1 MLRFKSQKKKGAT
14 GEVGNNYITFVIHCG
29 QSAMASK
36 GVKDS
41 LVNKFGIRS
50 HGSVAK
56 SEMELERV
64 RKENAHLK
72 KKLDELKCHVK
83 SPDSERPKLLEVV
96 ASLQAQLTQQKQAVE
111 QKDELL
117 QSMSKE
123 MESLK
128 SMNQQATVGG
138 LSVVQDQLRDALEKN
153 RHWLVYDQQREAY
166 VQSVVARSL
175 ELEKQLANVKL
186 QQEKNETSLDGSDK
200 EAQLQVDYKQLIL
213 EVQSQKDQVS
223 RTQDELIQQK
233 AQTSQTQAELQSQR
247 EQVIRLQGELMVQKK
262 VYEDKCGELSS
273 FSDKYMEKCSEL
285 EKVKFHLQKVQQDD
299 RNIRFVERWDSEQEV
314 RMKED
319 LERINML
326 LEVERKKSTG
336 LLQQVKMLQES
347 LLSQVDQQRQMASLE
362 QQVLLS
368 TKDFESEKANRQCIH
383 EELHKVLKEL
393 RKARDDISHL
403 DHAKKE
409 KICFSKPSSHN
420 KHQHVIDDM
429 RSCSRVTDL
438 LDESFL
444 ECPNC
449 QSTYPASRY
458 RELLAH
464 IELCVS

>member
-14 GEVGNNYITFVIHCG
+14 GEVAENYITCVIHCG

-41 LVNKFGIRS
+41 LVNKFGFRS
-50 HGSVAK
+50 QGSVAK

-64 RKENAHLK
+64 KKENAHLK
-72 KKLDELKCHVK
+72 KKVDELKCQVK
-83 SPDSERPKLLEVV
+83 SPDSERRKLLEVV

-123 MESLK
+123 MDSLK
-128 SMNQQATVGG
+128 SMNQQAAVGG

-186 QQEKNETSLDGSDK
+186 QQGKNETSSDGSDK

-213 EVQSQKDQVS
+213 DVQSQKEQVS
-223 RTQDELIQQK
+223 RTQHELIQQK
-233 AQTSQTQAELQSQR
+233 AQTSQTQAELQTQR

-262 VYEDKCGELSS
+262 VYEDKCGELSN

-326 LEVERKKSTG
+326 LEVERKKSTE

-347 LLSQVDQQRQMASLE
+347 LLSQVEQQRQMASLE

-409 KICFSKPSSHN
+409 KICSHN
-420 KHQHVIDDM
+420 KHQHVIDDV